1 MIGGHSSMKKWKD
14 AGDIESADL
23 SDKEFKI
30 LREMSKKPH
39 FDHYETPKKK
49 KKKKAKVR
57 KR

>member
-1 MIGGHSSMKKWKD
+1 MKKWRD

-23 SDKEFKI
+23 SDEEFKI

-49 KKKKAKVR
+49 KKKKV
-57 KR
+57 KRNGSR